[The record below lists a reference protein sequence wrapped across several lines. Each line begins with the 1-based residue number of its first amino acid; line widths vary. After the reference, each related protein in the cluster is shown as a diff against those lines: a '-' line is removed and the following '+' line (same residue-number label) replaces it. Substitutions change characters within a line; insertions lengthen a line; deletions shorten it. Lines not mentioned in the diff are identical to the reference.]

1 MGGGKDLLRNVAPF
15 LSSEKICSVNMCH
28 ASGVCLGVILF
39 LFIKLHEIT
48 AFVDQKCLINQQFYM
63 IQANI

>member
-1 MGGGKDLLRNVAPF
+1 
-15 LSSEKICSVNMCH
+15 MCH

-39 LFIKLHEIT
+39 LFIKRHEIT

-63 IQANI
+63 IQANIWVKYNCCNSIWWQDKEGPQYSKYI